1 MPISESE
8 HFGIFRAAVFTADRA
23 LPVEGAEIL
32 IFEQG
37 ATSPIFRLT
46 TDGSGLTEPI
56 PLKAP
61 PAADSLRPGQ
71 ALPFSD
77 YRILVSALG
86 YDPLSV
92 LHLPVFDGVE
102 NTLPAALV
110 PNSAYRSQSLVP
122 IPETQAVPEDP
133 QALGKEQR

>member
-71 ALPFSD
+71 ALFSFFIANPFKQESR
-77 YRILVSALG
+77 YRAFLL
-86 YDPLSV
+86 
-92 LHLPVFDGVE
+92 
-102 NTLPAALV
+102 
-110 PNSAYRSQSLVP
+110 
-122 IPETQAVPEDP
+122 
-133 QALGKEQR
+133 